1 MEAGPMRRD
10 GFTLIELLIVM
21 AIIGLLATIALPKLT
36 NTKQRAQLAAMKSD
50 LRNLV
55 TLEENFFAESLKY
68 TTNLGGAYTTSA
80 GNDPPTIT
88 LTRDGW
94 TASITSPASPQQCA
108 VFIGSTPLAP
118 ATSEGTPTCG
128 TTSTTT
134 PLP

>member
-1 MEAGPMRRD
+1 MHRD

-68 TTNLGGAYTTSA
+68 TANLGGAYTTSA
-80 GNDPPTIT
+80 GNSPPTIT

-94 TASITSPASPQQCA
+94 TASISSPAATQTCA
-108 VFIGSTPLAP
+108 VFIGSTPLLP
-118 ATSEGTPTCG
+118 ATREGTPTCG
-128 TTSTTT
+128 TTSPTT